1 MKKVAIIALALI
13 TAQPA
18 IAAAPVSG
26 KWMTTE
32 KDSIVEVAPCGS
44 NLCGRIIR
52 ILTPNPKGPTV
63 DANNPN
69 PALRNRPIQGL
80 AILTGFADNGKNWI
94 GSIYDPR
101 RGKSF
106 KSYLTRLGD
115 GNLQVKGCIGFL
127 CQSFVW
133 TPVR

>member
-1 MKKVAIIALALI
+1 MKKVAFIALALSA
-13 TAQPA
+13 AQPA
-18 IAAAPVSG
+18 IAAAPVTG
-26 KWMTTE
+26 KWMTPE
-32 KDSIVEVAPCGS
+32 KDSIIEVASCGS
-44 NLCGRIIR
+44 ALCGRIIR
-52 ILTPNPKGPTV
+52 VLKPNPKGPTV

-80 AILTGFADNGKNWI
+80 AILSGFADNGKNWI

-106 KSYLTRLGD
+106 KSYLTRLTD

-133 TPVR
+133 TPVG